1 MLYRLPTTTHNLVA
15 PHGISHVRLTI
26 REMFE
31 TNLRL
36 KFNQIN
42 VFGILFKL
50 KTSEWISKTSLYVKI
65 SLRSGNPSLRSG
77 NSVNVTETLVY
88 GAETIQS
95 KEKYDNR

>member
-42 VFGILFKL
+42 VLEILFKL

-77 NSVNVTETLVY
+77 NPVNVTETPVY
-88 GAETIQS
+88 GAETIQN
-95 KEKYDNR
+95 KKKYDNC

>member
-1 MLYRLPTTTHNLVA
+1 MSYRLPTTTHNLVA

-36 KFNQIN
+36 KFNQI
-42 VFGILFKL
+42 VELKRLFKL
-50 KTSEWISKTSLYVKI
+50 VISEWISKTSLYVKN
-65 SLRSGNPSLRSG
+65 SFRYGNPSLRSG
-77 NSVNVTETLVY
+77 NPVNVTETLVY

>member
-1 MLYRLPTTTHNLVA
+1 MLYRLPTTTNNLFA
-15 PHGISHVRLTI
+15 PHSISYVRLTI

-50 KTSEWISKTSLYVKI
+50 AVSEWISKASLYVEI

-77 NSVNVTETLVY
+77 NPVNVTETLVY